1 MPLRVRWHEFGQ
13 RHQNSRLRWRSG
25 RRSAVGFRGREAVVY
40 GVLSRF
46 PECSRCSI
54 AQQPVL
60 IFDGSFAGFL
70 EPQPDLFL
78 DASRQKLIGF
88 QTATYE
94 AAYAFTDFP
103 VGFPEELEA
112 GW

>member
-1 MPLRVRWHEFGQ
+1 MALRQAVCS
-13 RHQNSRLRWRSG
+13 SRFS
-25 RRSAVGFRGREAVVY
+25 GREAVVY

>member
-1 MPLRVRWHEFGQ
+1 MYDTVGKAWFTASFPL
-13 RHQNSRLRWRSG
+13 S
-25 RRSAVGFRGREAVVY
+25 
-40 GVLSRF
+40 GVLTLFNRAA
-46 PECSRCSI
+46 I
-54 AQQPVL
+54 LL
-60 IFDGSFAGFL
+60 IFDGSFASFL

-88 QTATYE
+88 QTATNE

>member
-1 MPLRVRWHEFGQ
+1 MFNRAAACF
-13 RHQNSRLRWRSG
+13 
-25 RRSAVGFRGREAVVY
+25 
-40 GVLSRF
+40 
-46 PECSRCSI
+46 
-54 AQQPVL
+54 